1 MGERVVFVDK
11 YDASNWQ
18 KRVPCIKT
26 ATSSTKDC
34 RIEVPRK
41 NLFNEQ
47 SNEETYFGRI
57 ADELIRYHVLRTFV
71 LANDDEESILL
82 LPEILADLND
92 DEIIVSHDNELVD
105 DQDYIKSLRRKP
117 SNKYQKFNS
126 FDSQTHNATIR
137 ETPRDIDKLSNAMTT
152 IKWNDLERNERE

>member
-1 MGERVVFVDK
+1 MPFH
-11 YDASNWQ
+11 
-18 KRVPCIKT
+18 VPQGWCH
-26 ATSSTKDC
+26 S
-34 RIEVPRK
+34 
-41 NLFNEQ
+41 
-47 SNEETYFGRI
+47 
-57 ADELIRYHVLRTFV
+57 
-71 LANDDEESILL
+71 DDEESILL